1 MSSNS
6 TPLPSE
12 LPEQIIPIS
21 WLLGTWVG
29 VGLGTYPT
37 IEDFRFGQEVTF
49 TNDGR
54 PFLSYTSTSWIID
67 EEGNRL
73 RPAASEYGFWRP
85 QPDNKLE
92 VLLVISTG
100 HLETYHG
107 SVEVTGIGDATITG
121 ARCELKTDLAARSE
135 NAKEYDGGVRL
146 YGLIEGDLGWAFD
159 MSAVGQ
165 PMTNHL
171 SARLAK
177 ID

>member
-1 MSSNS
+1 MS
-6 TPLPSE
+6 TDAPLPSE
-12 LPEQIIPIS
+12 LPAAVLPLS

-29 VGLGTYPT
+29 VGLGSYPT

-54 PFLSYTSTSWIID
+54 PFLTYQSKSWILD

-73 RPAASEYGFWRP
+73 RPGATEMGFWRP
-85 QPDNKLE
+85 GPDNQVE
-92 VLLVISTG
+92 VMLVHSTG

-107 SVEVTGIGDATITG
+107 KVEVTAIEDAKITG
-121 ARCELKTDLAARSE
+121 ARLELRTDIVARSQS
-135 NAKEYDGGVRL
+135 AKDYDGGIRL

-159 MSAVGQ
+159 MAAVGQ
-165 PMTNHL
+165 PMTSHL

-177 ID
+177 I